1 MNNTLKVGQKASY
14 EKTFSKEEVAF
25 YCKNISNDGNLVH
38 FEKDFANKLGF
49 EDCLVPGIMVTSII
63 GGVLGSTLP
72 GEGTIHLGQTSKFIK
87 PVYINRKVK
96 VELEVMSVRE
106 DKPIAVLKTT
116 IFNDKNEIAIEG
128 EAAIKFRIKE

>member
-1 MNNTLKVGQKASY
+1 
-14 EKTFSKEEVAF
+14 
-25 YCKNISNDGNLVH
+25 
-38 FEKDFANKLGF
+38 
-49 EDCLVPGIMVTSII
+49 MVTSII

-116 IFNDKNEIAIEG
+116 IFNDKYEIAIEG